1 MALILYRRH
10 RKECE
15 ARYAEDLRSGE
26 FDEGRRGWKKCGCL
40 IHVSGTLGGKFKRKQ
55 TGKTKW
61 EEARAV
67 AAVWENAQT
76 WDGPGTTDV
85 QPVLETSDVRMTSDD
100 SKTNS
105 ITIERAIQAF
115 TSDFSEYAAPNT
127 QKKYKLVLRK
137 LSDFSKAGAT
147 SCSINGGP

>member
-1 MALILYRRH
+1 MFPERS
-10 RKECE
+10 
-15 ARYAEDLRSGE
+15 AENS
-26 FDEGRRGWKKCGCL
+26 
-40 IHVSGTLGGKFKRKQ
+40 SAQ

-137 LSDFSKAGAT
+137 LSDFSKAGAA